1 MLNKWHDDSKEHPI
15 LVKAIVLCVV
25 AVFAVIGLI
34 GLVLPIIPGIVF
46 LALAALLL
54 SRVSRRFAHYLHE
67 QPMWQ
72 KFNRFWRS
80 QSFLSTT
87 ERVKLACLYCVR
99 GLVDAV
105 DGLLDSLR
113 KRAR

>member
-1 MLNKWHDDSKEHPI
+1 MLNKWHDESKEHPF

-25 AVFAVIGLI
+25 AVFAVIGVI

-54 SRVSRRFAHYLHE
+54 SRVSRRFAHYLQE

-72 KFNRFWRS
+72 KLTRFWRS
-80 QSFLSTT
+80 QTFLSST
-87 ERVKLACLYCVR
+87 ERVKLAVLYCAR
-99 GLVDAV
+99 SLVDAI
-105 DGLLDSLR
+105 DGLLGSLR
-113 KRAR
+113 RKAR